1 MRIIF
6 AGTPD
11 FAVPALSKIHNS
23 NHQVVAVYCQPDRPK
38 GRGKVLTS
46 CAVKNFALENNLDV
60 IQPENFSNE
69 QNLKKLGSLEPDLII
84 VAAYGQILS
93 KEVLNLPKFGCLNIH
108 ASILPRWRGAAPIER
123 AILSGDKE
131 TGISIMQMNEGLD
144 TGDILLSRKQNI
156 ANSETAGSLTE
167 SLSILGA
174 DLIIETIELLRELN
188 AKTQDHTKAN
198 YAKKILKNEALI
210 DWNQSAEN
218 INQMIRAFNPRPI
231 AQSNAEGMEFK
242 DKVLRIIEAEVISS
256 ETSKPPGTVIEQNK
270 QACHIATGAGVLSL
284 KRVQLAGKKVVSIKD
299 FNNAYQ
305 LLKLS
310 NS

>member
-69 QNLKKLGSLEPDLII
+69 QNLKKLISLEPDIII

-93 KEVLNLPKFGCLNIH
+93 KEALNLPKFGCLNIH
-108 ASILPRWRGAAPIER
+108 ASLLPRWRGAAPIER

-167 SLSILGA
+167 SLSIMGA
-174 DLIIETIELLRELN
+174 DLIMETIEQLPELD
-188 AKTQDHTKAN
+188 ARTQDHTKAN
-198 YAKKILKNEALI
+198 YAKKILKNESRI

-270 QACHIATGAGVLSL
+270 QVCHIATGYGILSL
-284 KRVQLAGKKVVSIKD
+284 KRVQLAGKNIVSIKD

-305 LLKLS
+305 LTKLK
-310 NS
+310 

>member
-69 QNLKKLGSLEPDLII
+69 QNLKKLGSLKPDLII

-108 ASILPRWRGAAPIER
+108 ASLLPRWRGAAPIER

-167 SLSILGA
+167 SLSIMGA
-174 DLIIETIELLRELN
+174 DLIMETIEQLPELD
-188 AKTQDHTKAN
+188 ARTQDHTKAN
-198 YAKKILKNEALI
+198 YAKKILKNESRI
-210 DWNQSAEN
+210 DWNQGAEN

-231 AQSNAEGMEFK
+231 AQSNADAIDFK
-242 DKVLRIIEAEVISS
+242 DKVLRIVEAEVILSQ
-256 ETSKPPGTVIEQNK
+256 TSKPPGTVIEQNK
-270 QACHIATGAGVLSL
+270 QVCHIATGYGILSL
-284 KRVQLAGKKVVSIKD
+284 KRVQLAGKNIVSIKD

-305 LLKLS
+305 LTKLK
-310 NS
+310 

>member
-6 AGTPD
+6 AGTPE

-46 CAVKNFALENNLDV
+46 CAVKNFALENKLDV

-108 ASILPRWRGAAPIER
+108 ASLLPRWRGAAPIER

-174 DLIIETIELLRELN
+174 DLIMETIELLPELN

-198 YAKKILKNEALI
+198 YAKKILKNEARI

-231 AQSNAEGMEFK
+231 AQSNADAIEFK
-242 DKVLRIIEAEVISS
+242 DKALRIIEAEVILSQS
-256 ETSKPPGTVIEQNK
+256 SKPPGTVIEQNK
-270 QACHIATGAGVLSL
+270 QVCHIATGGGILSL
-284 KRVQLAGKKVVSIKD
+284 KRVQLAGKNIVSIKD

-305 LLKLS
+305 LTKLK
-310 NS
+310 

>member
-108 ASILPRWRGAAPIER
+108 ASLLPRWRGAAPIER

-198 YAKKILKNEALI
+198 YAKKILKNEARI
-210 DWNQSAEN
+210 DWNQGAEN

-231 AQSNAEGMEFK
+231 AQSNADAIEFK
-242 DKVLRIIEAEVISS
+242 DKVLRIIEAEVILSQ
-256 ETSKPPGTVIEQNK
+256 TSKPPGTVIEQNK
-270 QACHIATGAGVLSL
+270 QVCHIATGYGILSL
-284 KRVQLAGKKVVSIKD
+284 KKVQLAGKNIVSIKD

-305 LLKLS
+305 LIKLK
-310 NS
+310 

>member
-108 ASILPRWRGAAPIER
+108 ASLLPRWRGAAPIER

-174 DLIIETIELLRELN
+174 DLIMETIELLPELN

-198 YAKKILKNEALI
+198 YAKKILKNEARI

-231 AQSNAEGMEFK
+231 AQSNADAIDFK
-242 DKVLRIIEAEVISS
+242 DKVLRIVEAEVILSQ
-256 ETSKPPGTVIEQNK
+256 TSKPPGTVIEQNK
-270 QACHIATGAGVLSL
+270 QVCHIATGGGILSL
-284 KRVQLAGKKVVSIKD
+284 KRVQLAGKNIVSIKD

-305 LLKLS
+305 LIKLK
-310 NS
+310 

>member
-23 NHQVVAVYCQPDRPK
+23 NHQVLAVYCQPDRPK

-108 ASILPRWRGAAPIER
+108 ASLLPRWRGAAPIER

-167 SLSILGA
+167 SLSIMGA
-174 DLIIETIELLRELN
+174 DLIMETIEQLPELD
-188 AKTQDHTKAN
+188 ARTQDHTKAN
-198 YAKKILKNEALI
+198 YAKKILKNESRI
-210 DWNQSAEN
+210 DWNQGAEN

-231 AQSNAEGMEFK
+231 AQSNADAIDFK
-242 DKVLRIIEAEVISS
+242 DKVLRIVEAEVILSQ
-256 ETSKPPGTVIEQNK
+256 TSKPPGTVIEQNK
-270 QACHIATGAGVLSL
+270 QVCHIATGYGILSL
-284 KRVQLAGKKVVSIKD
+284 KRVQLAGKNIVSIKD

-305 LLKLS
+305 LIKLK
-310 NS
+310 